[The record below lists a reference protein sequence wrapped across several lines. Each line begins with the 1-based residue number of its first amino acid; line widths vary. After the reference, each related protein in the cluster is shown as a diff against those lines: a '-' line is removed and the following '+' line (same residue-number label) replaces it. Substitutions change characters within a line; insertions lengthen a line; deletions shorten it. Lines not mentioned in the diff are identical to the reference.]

1 MAYAAL
7 RLDAL
12 RGQVAQGPARQV
24 VDKIDRAVKDSIVE
38 IRNISR
44 GLSLPDIQQRPL
56 VDILQ
61 GLAEAHTART
71 GAAVK
76 LDAPQGDLPDMPIA
90 VKVCCFRF
98 VQEGLNNGWRHGGGL
113 GQEIVLRLRE
123 TRLRLSV
130 LDRGPGF
137 ATLTVDVTG
146 GEGGLGLV
154 GLADRVESLGG
165 SVEVRNRDD
174 GTGAL
179 LIMELDLEGAA

>member
-24 VDKIDRAVKDSIVE
+24 VDEIDRAVKDSIVE

-44 GLSLPDIQQRPL
+44 GLSLPDIQQRPV

-113 GQEIVLRLRE
+113 GQEIVLRLQE
-123 TRLRLSV
+123 TRPRLSV

-137 ATLTVDVTG
+137 ATLPVDVTG